1 MSGSA
6 NHNPVILSANLLDD
20 IAYASPSIDTNG
32 KVVVTVG
39 LGIDVSIVL
48 SSCKDQHTLERTG
61 TVTFTG
67 VMEDGVTVYNAW
79 WISRADQN
87 GNYIFT
93 RSPTGQSTNNGNLS
107 YTFNITKIERYTSNA
122 FEIWFTYDGES
133 AYVTLR
139 AIDIRPPQKND
150 SFWG

>member
-67 VMEDGVTVYNAW
+67 VMEAG
-79 WISRADQN
+79 SRSTTLGGFPARPEWELHIHVLLL
-87 GNYIFT
+87 G
-93 RSPTGQSTNNGNLS
+93 STNNGSLS
-107 YTFNITKIERYTSNA
+107 YTFNITK
-122 FEIWFTYDGES
+122 S
-133 AYVTLR
+133 ALY
-139 AIDIRPPQKND
+139 
-150 SFWG
+150 